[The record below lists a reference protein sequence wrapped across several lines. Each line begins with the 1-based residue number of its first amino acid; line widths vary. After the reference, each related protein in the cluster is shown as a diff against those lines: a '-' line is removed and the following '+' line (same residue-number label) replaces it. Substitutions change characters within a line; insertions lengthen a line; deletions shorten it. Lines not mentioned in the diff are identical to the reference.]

1 LPIINY
7 WKHKITAASAILS
20 FNMFFGFKSNKDAQM
35 YSIYHL
41 FKNDILNL
49 SRNFE
54 QDLLILLKKYLI
66 MQTASFTGFIR
77 ILFLLSIII
86 FKFLAKLLLPLIV
99 KKVKESRR
107 ELSAAAR
114 KGTRNFPG
122 KRAIQR

>member
-1 LPIINY
+1 LGLKVI
-7 WKHKITAASAILS
+7 KMLTL
-20 FNMFFGFKSNKDAQM
+20 F
-35 YSIYHL
+35 YHL

-77 ILFLLSIII
+77 ILFYILAFYYI

-99 KKVKESRR
+99 
-107 ELSAAAR
+107 
-114 KGTRNFPG
+114 
-122 KRAIQR
+122 